1 MNVTGKL
8 PSPFKFSIMLAKSV
22 SFGWMK
28 PPAEEKTSGC
38 IVPDVN
44 KAADANGS
52 CSPDTAPVDPGCPT
66 AAQTAHLIR
75 KRRSIFPRH
84 MTGDAVSSEQI
95 EALLEAAN
103 WAPTHGRTE
112 PWRFVVLG
120 KEGIQQMQD
129 VTEAVFTKQ
138 LQHDPP
144 QLEVK
149 E

>member
-1 MNVTGKL
+1 
-8 PSPFKFSIMLAKSV
+8 
-22 SFGWMK
+22 
-28 PPAEEKTSGC
+28 
-38 IVPDVN
+38 
-44 KAADANGS
+44 
-52 CSPDTAPVDPGCPT
+52 
-66 AAQTAHLIR
+66 
-75 KRRSIFPRH
+75 

-149 E
+149 EWLEALLFVWQEPHMLYVLWHAEHDYL